1 MSINVERCSDN
12 NKISREIMLRQSLA
26 SLADNFSAPYMGYY
40 LAALSGSGVLQG
52 ILQFSVNSMPTTAQ
66 VFLGPVIDRV
76 GRYIVFLLTTSVAAS
91 ILWIIISL
99 IIDPVALVG
108 VYTLRAVVVGL
119 AGLAFTSFIGV
130 FFVDA
135 NLRSRVLSLVTL
147 LSQATALLAF
157 LIVAFIINP
166 SIDQLR
172 IIFIFSGVISLAGSL
187 IWIRLLYID
196 NCMKRSQSIPSVWR
210 VFKEIIRNKTFI
222 KFDLA
227 FSGYIFVMSFAWP
240 YFPVAQRN
248 LYKMSVAELA
258 ILNILGTLS
267 TMIFQ
272 YILMKIIPR
281 TSLKKLIIIS
291 RLGFLIP
298 PFAYAF
304 SPNIEMI
311 YLSNILVGPFSAI
324 GNVVIT
330 LYVYEVSVKN
340 LQATHLAFL
349 NFSQG
354 IAAAIGSILGGVL
367 MDRFVASYGVD
378 GLRIGFIIST
388 ILRGVMTIPFI
399 KTEDVRIRR

>member
-1 MSINVERCSDN
+1 LSTNDERCSDN

-26 SLADNFSAPYMGYY
+26 SLADNFSAPYIGYY

-76 GRYIVFLLTTSVAAS
+76 GRYILFLLTTSVAAS

-172 IIFIFSGVISLAGSL
+172 IIFIFSGDKSRRIFDMDQ
-187 IWIRLLYID
+187 IIYID
-196 NCMKRSQSIPSVWR
+196 NCMKRSQSIPSIWR

-258 ILNILGTLS
+258 TLNILGTLS

-281 TSLKKLIIIS
+281 ASLKKLIIIS

-340 LQATHLAFL
+340 LQASHLAFL

-399 KTEDVRIRR
+399 KTEDIRIRR